1 MIEAYRSIPQPP
13 LPSDVPILT
22 AEHLKKDF
30 PLRSIRLFGPPRAV
44 HAVDDGNIALYPG
57 RALAVVGES
66 GSGKTTIARML
77 ARLYDPTSGV
87 IKFRGEPVRISG
99 SAANLRAYR
108 RHVQLVFQDPFSS
121 LNPIHDVRYH

>member
-1 MIEAYRSIPQPP
+1 MIESYRSIPEP
-13 LPSDVPILT
+13 LLPDNMPILT

-30 PLRSIRLFGPPRAV
+30 PLRSLRLFGPPRAV

-87 IKFRGEPVRISG
+87 IKFRGESVRITG
-99 SAANLRAYR
+99 GVTNLRAY
-108 RHVQLVFQDPFSS
+108 
-121 LNPIHDVRYH
+121 